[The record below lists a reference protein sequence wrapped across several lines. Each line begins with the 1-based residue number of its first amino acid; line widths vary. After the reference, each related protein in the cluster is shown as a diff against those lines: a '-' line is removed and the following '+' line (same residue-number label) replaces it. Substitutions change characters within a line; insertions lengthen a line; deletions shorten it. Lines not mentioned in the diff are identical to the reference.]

1 MFTFTY
7 TKTTKNDIMKT
18 TDLKVGNEVVRT
30 KGDYVVGRTGLSI
43 AIDSE
48 KNRVQVE
55 WYGETKTWVSI
66 NAVELTSIPYE
77 IIKAK
82 RVVEKLKDKT
92 LLRRVGHPN
101 DLRGA
106 LLFLASDASSYMTGA
121 NIVIDGGW
129 TVI

>member
-82 RVVEKLKDKT
+82 RCE
-92 LLRRVGHPN
+92 
-101 DLRGA
+101 
-106 LLFLASDASSYMTGA
+106 YTGK
-121 NIVIDGGW
+121 ITWPKYIKK
-129 TVI
+129 